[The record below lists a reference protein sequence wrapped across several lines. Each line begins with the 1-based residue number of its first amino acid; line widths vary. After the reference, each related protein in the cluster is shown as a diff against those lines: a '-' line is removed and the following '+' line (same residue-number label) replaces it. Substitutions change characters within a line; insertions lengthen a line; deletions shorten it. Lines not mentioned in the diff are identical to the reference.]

1 MSNVVSVPLTVLS
14 NRLSPSDTHTERA
27 GLPGI
32 HRSIHP
38 RQTEKRRE
46 GRGVKEEA
54 EARFQGTTDID
65 RRARGLNLPSI
76 HSRPG
81 IRGI

>member
-1 MSNVVSVPLTVLS
+1 M
-14 NRLSPSDTHTERA
+14 ERW
-27 GLPGI
+27 
-32 HRSIHP
+32 
-38 RQTEKRRE
+38 E
-46 GRGVKEEA
+46 GVKEEA

-81 IRGI
+81 IRGIILICLSWIRATVSCIFSSNGSNEVNNAHMYVKIIFC